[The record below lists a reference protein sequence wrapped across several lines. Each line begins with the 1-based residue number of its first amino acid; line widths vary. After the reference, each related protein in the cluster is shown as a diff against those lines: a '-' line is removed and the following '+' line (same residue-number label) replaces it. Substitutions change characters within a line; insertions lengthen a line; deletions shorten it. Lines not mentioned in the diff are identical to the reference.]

1 MNVQQHQAPKPQAS
15 MYSQLQYQNQSATS
29 TSGQGMQN
37 GYVWNGS
44 KWVVGGINFESG
56 CEYY

>member
-1 MNVQQHQAPKPQAS
+1 MNVQQQQAPKPQAS
-15 MYSQLQYQNQSATS
+15 LYSQLQYQNQSN
-29 TSGQGMQN
+29 SGQGNQN

-56 CEYY
+56 RE